1 MEDSFGID
9 ILLKQLHGSVSK
21 SLRGLKSADVYNSEK

>member
-1 MEDSFGID
+1 MANSFGFG

-21 SLRGLKSADVYNSEK
+21 TLRGLKSTDVYNFEK